1 MKRHAGIPPFQS
13 FLEENRA
20 VVYRFL
26 QASMGPADADDA
38 FQETFLSAL
47 RSYASLRDASNL
59 RGWVLTIATRKAI
72 DAARSRDRRPLSV
85 PDVAVIGN
93 GLVDPPGDE
102 PLELGDPLWHAVLE
116 LPARQRAAVVHRYVL
131 DRSYADV
138 AAAMGSSEE
147 AARANVSQ
155 GLRKLREVLSDAS
168 E

>member
-1 MKRHAGIPPFQS
+1 MNPAGIPPFQS
-13 FLEENRA
+13 FLEEHRA

-26 QASMGPADADDA
+26 RASVGPADADDA
-38 FQETFLSAL
+38 FQETFLAAL
-47 RSYASLRDASNL
+47 RSYPRLRDASNL

-72 DAARSRDRRPLSV
+72 DVARSRSRRPLLV
-85 PDVAVIGN
+85 PDVTAIGN
-93 GLVDPPGDE
+93 GLADPPGEE
-102 PLELGDPLWHAVLE
+102 PLELRDPLWHAVLE
-116 LPARQRAAVVHRYVL
+116 LPARQRAAVVHRHVL

-155 GLRKLREVLSDAS
+155 GVRKLREVLSDAS

>member
-1 MKRHAGIPPFQS
+1 MTRIDHERLRTSTGRIPPFQS

-26 QASMGPADADDA
+26 RASMGPADADDA

-47 RSYASLRDASNL
+47 RAYSTLRDASNL

-72 DAARSRDRRPLSV
+72 DAARSRGRRPLSV
-85 PDVAVIGN
+85 PDVAGMGD
-93 GLVDPPGDE
+93 GLVELPGEE

-116 LPARQRAAVVHRYVL
+116 LPAKQRAAVVHRYVL

-138 AAAMGSSEE
+138 
-147 AARANVSQ
+147 
-155 GLRKLREVLSDAS
+155 
-168 E
+168 